1 MTVSLLIKGFGNSV
15 WTAFSE
21 QYVFHL
27 GHKEKNMIYFFQEI
41 EFCWIAAFCRLAFQ
55 LLTSLANTWDEGC
68 NGNAFITTVLTTDHK
83 HLAGKCRICHHPL
96 FATVTKKSSWP
107 DICKKIIIIKK
118 WKPQSKSHSQ
128 MESWYVR
135 LSKKVNSSWVLSSH
149 YNTSR
154 APHIEKG
161 QSTL

>member
-15 WTAFSE
+15 WTALWE

-41 EFCWIAAFCRLAFQ
+41 EFCRIAAFFRLAFQ
-55 LLTSLANTWDEGC
+55 PLTSPENAWDEGC
-68 NGNAFITTVLTTDHK
+68 DGKTFITVLTTDQK
-83 HLAGKCRICHHPL
+83 HLAGKCRICHHLL
-96 FATVTKKSSWP
+96 FSIVTKQSSWS

-118 WKPQSKSHSQ
+118 WKPQSKSNSQ
-128 MESWYVR
+128 MESRYVR
-135 LSKKVNSSWVLSSH
+135 LSKRVNSFLVLSSH

-154 APHIEKG
+154 APCIEKG
-161 QSTL
+161 QSTQ